1 MKDWPFCMIFT
12 RSVLY
17 QDEIPCFLALAMDLL
32 IINDF
37 SLDNNI
43 DIFVGYTKDSP
54 LSVDTQED
62 LEKIRKMI

>member
-1 MKDWPFCMIFT
+1 MSSADQLPEESNKIT
-12 RSVLY
+12 TNS
-17 QDEIPCFLALAMDLL
+17 
-32 IINDF
+32 N
-37 SLDNNI
+37 SLTTLTTLSTDNIVDNNI

>member
-1 MKDWPFCMIFT
+1 MRF
-12 RSVLY
+12 
-17 QDEIPCFLALAMDLL
+17 
-32 IINDF
+32 
-37 SLDNNI
+37 LDNNI